1 MISEECEKLSWM
13 SDSRLAHIVWSS
25 ILETWIW
32 FMAFS
37 RQMVKEKNPL
47 DFMIIKIIKYNIKYI
62 LGEITL
68 LIVSF

>member
-1 MISEECEKLSWM
+1 
-13 SDSRLAHIVWSS
+13 
-25 ILETWIW
+25 
-32 FMAFS
+32 MAFS